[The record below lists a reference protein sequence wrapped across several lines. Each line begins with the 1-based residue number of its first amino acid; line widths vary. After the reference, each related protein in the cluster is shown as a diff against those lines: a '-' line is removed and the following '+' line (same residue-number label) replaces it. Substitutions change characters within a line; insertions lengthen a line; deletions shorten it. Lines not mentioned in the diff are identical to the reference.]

1 MKQNGISSNFLN
13 IITDFLSLRKQGVV
27 LNGQHSILVH
37 TEAGVAQG
45 SILGPLFFLI
55 YINDLSDD
63 LTSNAKLFA
72 DITSLFPIVQN
83 INSTTTDLNSDVSK
97 ISDWDFQWTIN
108 FNSDPNKEAQEV
120 TFSIMTKI
128 LLFDDSSF
136 SDYTNTLILNSVTD
150 YVIATKRF
158 DDLNVTLS

>member
-1 MKQNGISSNFLN
+1 M
-13 IITDFLSLRKQGVV
+13 
-27 LNGQHSILVH
+27 NGQHSILVH
-37 TEAGVAQG
+37 NEAGVAQG
-45 SILGPLFFLI
+45 SILEPLFFLT

-108 FNSDPNKEAQEV
+108 FNSDPNKVAQEV

-158 DDLNVTLS
+158 DDPNVTLS

>member
-1 MKQNGISSNFLN
+1 M
-13 IITDFLSLRKQGVV
+13 
-27 LNGQHSILVH
+27 NGQHSILVH
-37 TEAGVAQG
+37 TEAGVGQG

-158 DDLNVTLS
+158 DDPNVTLS